1 MNAEQPG
8 RFITTRWTLVAAA
21 GADSS
26 DPKGREALGDLCQ
39 TYWPPLYA
47 FLRRRGHA
55 PEDAQDLTQGFFAR
69 VLERHDFRAADPARG
84 RFRSFLLTA
93 LQHYVINEHERETT
107 VKRGGRLHRLSLDF
121 EEVERTYVLE
131 ARHEDSPDRVFN
143 RKWAAITL
151 DRALQRLR
159 HECRELDKGALAD
172 ALLPYLTE
180 TGNLPPY
187 REVAEQLGLTEGAT
201 KVAVHRLRQRFGAIL
216 RLEIAQTVLAPAD
229 VDDEVRELIR
239 ALSPS

>member
-1 MNAEQPG
+1 MTLEPG

-21 GADSS
+21 AADSS
-26 DPKGREALGDLCQ
+26 DPQRREALEDLCQ

-69 VLERHDFRAADPARG
+69 VLERHDFRAADPGRG
-84 RFRSFLLTA
+84 RFRSFLLSA
-93 LQHYVINEHERETT
+93 LQHYVINEHERATT
-107 VKRGGRLHRLSLDF
+107 VKRGGRLQRLSLDF
-121 EEVERTYVLE
+121 EEAERTYVLE
-131 ARHEDSPDRVFN
+131 ARNDASPDRVFN
-143 RKWAAITL
+143 RKWAAISL
-151 DRALQRLR
+151 DRALLRL
-159 HECRELDKGALAD
+159 HDECLAAGKGALAD
-172 ALLPYLTE
+172 ALLPYLTD
-180 TGNLPPY
+180 TGDLPAY
-187 REVAEQLGLTEGAT
+187 RIVAEQLGLTEGAT

-216 RLEIAQTVLAPAD
+216 RLEIAETVLAPAD